1 MIKETNITEL
11 SIGAYITDIAKQNG
25 HHTLSKPGFVKSATV
40 IEHLIHKGVETVLV
54 DTSKDMLKMTG
65 KKSNEKQPTFKEEIT
80 QAKKLFDQ
88 SKEIQRAVFAA
99 ASSGRRLDMEQVE
112 SITEEST
119 EAIFKNPD
127 ALACVINIRKKDE
140 YLLEHS
146 VSVSI
151 LVTIFAKHLNI
162 DRGIIKELAIGAYL
176 HDVGKIKVPDVI
188 LNKPGKLTH
197 TEFDVMKSHVKHSI
211 DIIKKN
217 TGINELS
224 LEVAAQHHEKLDG
237 QGYPFKLEGKN
248 ISIYGRMVAI
258 CDIFDALT
266 ANRCYKDGFSHVKAF
281 GILRKLAE
289 LKQLDNTLVDSFIKC
304 MGVFPVGSLVR
315 LNSNKLAIVETRN
328 QTDPIRPKVKS
339 FYNVSDALFVIAEEI
354 DLSTSDEDQIMKGVR
369 ADDFDLDMG
378 DIVEFLLKEG

>member
-11 SIGAYITDIAKQNG
+11 SIGTYITDIAKQNG
-25 HHTLSKPGFVKSATV
+25 HHTLSNPGYVKSTAV

-54 DTSKDMLKMTG
+54 DTSKKMLKKTG
-65 KKSNEKQPTFKEEIT
+65 KKPSKKQSFYKEEIT

-99 ASSGRRLDMEQVE
+99 AGSGRHLDMEPVKK
-112 SITEEST
+112 ITEKST

-151 LVTIFAKHLNI
+151 LVTIFAKYLNI
-162 DRGIIKELAIGAYL
+162 DRDIIKELAIGAYL
-176 HDVGKIKVPDVI
+176 HDVGKINVPDAI

-197 TEFDVMKSHVKHSI
+197 SEFEVMKSHVKHSI
-211 DIIKKN
+211 NIIERT

-237 QGYPFKLEGKN
+237 QGYPFRLKGKG
-248 ISIYGRMVAI
+248 ISQYGRMITI

-315 LNSNKLAIVETRN
+315 LSSNKLAIVKARN
-328 QTDPIRPKVKS
+328 PADPIRPKVKS
-339 FYNVSDALFVIAEEI
+339 FYSVSDAIFVVAEEI
-354 DLSTSDEDQIMKGVR
+354 DLSASDENQIMKGVR
-369 ADDFDLDMG
+369 ADDFDLDI
-378 DIVEFLLKEG
+378 DEIFEFLLKEG